1 MTIIEVAAILAGA
14 AFALLVG
21 YLIPVL
27 IQVRKT
33 VAEAERLLINM
44 NDELPALIGNIHTMS
59 QHVVDLTQQAKISVE
74 HASVLLHA
82 VREVGESVQCIH
94 GFVKGSSGSLLT
106 KVAGL
111 VTRVVKV
118 VNGRSPTSPPVFPLH
133 AAVATLG
140 ERKSSGKS

>member
-1 MTIIEVAAILAGA
+1 MTIIEVASILAGA

-33 VAEAERLLINM
+33 VAEAERLLTNM
-44 NDELPALIGNIHTMS
+44 NDELPALIGKIHTMS
-59 QHVVDLTQQAKISVE
+59 QNVVDLTQQAKISVE
-74 HASVLLHA
+74 QASVFLHA
-82 VREVGESVQCIH
+82 VGQVGESIQCIY

-106 KVAGL
+106 KVVGMVTGL
-111 VTRVVKV
+111 IKV
-118 VNGRSPTSPPVFPLH
+118 VNGRFPTSPPVSPLH
-133 AAVATLG
+133 AAVAILG